1 MRCTV
6 NLFRDNTDT
15 FQPSLCHLDL
25 VDCIASFKK
34 LTDLLDCTPLQ
45 DGTLF
50 PNTKITYTSD
60 TSAPVQTGLVDAR
73 GFKNP
78 DISTSTGVPDLKNL
92 LSQQS
97 YNHPTTSQYCDT
109 YLRTLGSSDELVAT
123 PTLKDYL
130 IDIHIYRLVLFHF
143 IRTKY
148 LQTINTKNYIMSQIK
163 CYYVNYLRSL
173 NHILILIK

>member
-1 MRCTV
+1 M
-6 NLFRDNTDT
+6 
-15 FQPSLCHLDL
+15 
-25 VDCIASFKK
+25 DCIASFKK

-123 PTLKDYL
+123 HFCVHCNLYHLSTYSITNVKRFHDN
-130 IDIHIYRLVLFHF
+130 YRL
-143 IRTKY
+143 
-148 LQTINTKNYIMSQIK
+148 MSMKK
-163 CYYVNYLRSL
+163 CDDHLHMCVNFNWYS
-173 NHILILIK
+173 NFN